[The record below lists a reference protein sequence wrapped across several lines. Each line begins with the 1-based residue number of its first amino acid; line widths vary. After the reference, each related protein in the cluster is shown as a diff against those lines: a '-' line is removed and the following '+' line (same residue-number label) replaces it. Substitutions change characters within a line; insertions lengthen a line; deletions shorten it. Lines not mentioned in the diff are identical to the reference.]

1 MMAVCTTNHADM
13 HRQRLAGM
21 AERALLAVLPTGRA
35 QAITAREL
43 GLLMSGRQGA
53 RGDERTVRRM
63 VSDLRR
69 KGVLIGSA
77 ISVPSGFYRPAN
89 LREAQECREQQ
100 ARRLREVR
108 RTVAA
113 YDRAVRRM
121 EWRETVAIHPLPGMD
136 QGA

>member
-1 MMAVCTTNHADM
+1 MMAVSTERHADM
-13 HRQRLAGM
+13 QRQLTRF

-43 GLLMSGRQGA
+43 GVLMASRLGAPVEAREVRQ
-53 RGDERTVRRM
+53 M

-69 KGVLIGSA
+69 RGELIASA
-77 ISVPSGFYRPAN
+77 TSPPYGFYRPED
-89 LREAQECREQQ
+89 LCEAQECREQL
-100 ARRLREVR
+100 ARRLREMR

-113 YDRAVRRM
+113 YDRAMRRM
-121 EWRETVAIHPLPGMD
+121 EWRDTVAVHPLPGMD

>member
-1 MMAVCTTNHADM
+1 MAVSSDQHTDM

-21 AERALLAVLPTGRA
+21 ADRALLAVLPTGRA
-35 QAITAREL
+35 DAITAREL
-43 GLLMSGRQGA
+43 GVLMASRLGAPVEAREVRQ
-53 RGDERTVRRM
+53 M

-69 KGVLIGSA
+69 RGELIASA
-77 ISVPSGFYRPAN
+77 TSPPYGFYRPED
-89 LREAQECREQQ
+89 LCEAQECREQL

>member
-1 MMAVCTTNHADM
+1 MAVSTERHTDM

-21 AERALLAVLPTGRA
+21 AEGALLAVLPVGREN
-35 QAITAREL
+35 AITAREL
-43 GLLMSGRQGA
+43 GVLMASRLGAPVEAREVRQ
-53 RGDERTVRRM
+53 M

-69 KGVLIGSA
+69 RGELIASA
-77 ISVPSGFYRPAN
+77 TSPPYGFYRPED
-89 LREAQECREQQ
+89 LCEAQECREQL

-121 EWRETVAIHPLPGMD
+121 EWKAAVAAYPLPGMD